1 MNIRVTP
8 TALSPVLV
16 IETDFFRDDRGF
28 FVESYHRQRYREHG
42 IDFEFV
48 QDNHSRS
55 ARNVLRGIHYQ
66 AGAAPMTKLIRCTFG
81 AIWDVAVDLRVGSPS
96 FGRWVAIEL
105 SADNMKQVLAPA
117 GFGHAFL
124 TLTDFADVQYRCD
137 AYYTPEAEGAVA
149 WNDAD
154 IGIAWPCASPILSKK
169 DAAARSL
176 KEYLQNPAFR
186 YKEEG

>member
-28 FVESYHRQRYREHG
+28 FVESYHRRRYCEQG

-66 AGAAPMTKLIRCTFG
+66 AGDAPMTKLVRCTFG
-81 AIWDVAVDLRVGSPS
+81 AVWDVAVDLRACSPT

-105 SADNMKQVLAPA
+105 SAENMKQVLAPA

-124 TLTDFADVQYRCD
+124 TLTDFADVQYRCS

-149 WNDAD
+149 WNDPD
-154 IGIAWPCASPILSKK
+154 IGITWPCASPILSKK

-176 KEYLQNPAFR
+176 KQYLQKPAFR
-186 YKEEG
+186 YSVD